1 MIKDYFVIDAH
12 CHIYPE
18 KIAAKAVKATDNFYG
33 VDSHGKGTAIDLI
46 KRSKKA
52 GVDHAIVQ
60 SVATTPLQVESIN
73 RFIAKE
79 VSESNGFLTGLGTLH
94 PDSDDLEAD
103 VRLIKELGL
112 KGVKL
117 HPDIQNFKMDTER
130 LFEMYGICQ
139 REELVM
145 LIHTGDNRYDNS
157 NPDRVL
163 RVLKAFPKLRVI
175 GAHLGGWS
183 VWEEAS
189 KKLSSFENFYVDSSS
204 SFGFS
209 EKNIIKDALL
219 TYGADKVLFAT
230 DYPMWSAKKELK
242 NILSLKLSEDEYIK
256 IFFQNAKK
264 LFGI

>member
-1 MIKDYFVIDAH
+1 MKKYEIIDAH

-33 VDSHGKGTAIDLI
+33 VGSHGKGTVADLA

-60 SVATTPLQVESIN
+60 SVATTPKQVESIN

-79 VSESNGFLTGLGTLH
+79 VAESNGFLTGLGTLH
-94 PDSDDLEAD
+94 PDTIDLEED
-103 VRLIKELGL
+103 ILLIKELGL

-130 LFEMYGICQ
+130 LFEMYDICQ
-139 REELVM
+139 REGLVM
-145 LIHTGDNRYDNS
+145 LIHTGDKRYDNS
-157 NPDRVL
+157 NPNRVEN
-163 RVLKAFPKLRVI
+163 VLKSFPKLKVI
-175 GAHLGGWS
+175 GAHFGGWS

-189 KKLSSFENFYVDSSS
+189 KRLCKFENFYVDSSS
-204 SFGFS
+204 SFGFAKKS
-209 EKNIIKDALL
+209 IIKDALFA
-219 TYGADKVLFAT
+219 YGADKVLFAS
-230 DYPMWSAKKELK
+230 DYPMWSAKKEIK
-242 NILSLKLSEDEYIK
+242 NLLSLKLSETDYIK
-256 IFFQNAKK
+256 IFSQNAKN